1 MWTIFWK
8 AAVTVLVIYAV
19 IDIARRFFMAVFRKK
34 PYISDDIFLVV
45 KVKNQQDNLEGI
57 VRLLIWKHLKLTAG
71 GYVPNILIVDLGSQ
85 DDTAEIALRLCDEYA
100 FIYYTTAEQY
110 NKMKDAFFQR

>member
-19 IDIARRFFMAVFRKK
+19 IDIVRRFFTAVFRKK
-34 PYISDDIFLVV
+34 PYISDDVFLVL
-45 KVKNQQDNLEGI
+45 KVKNQQANLEGI
-57 VRLLIWKHLKLTAG
+57 VRLLIWKQLRLNAG
-71 GYVPNILIVDLGSQ
+71 GYVPNILIVDMGSE
-85 DDTAEIALRLCDEYA
+85 DETAEIAMRLCDEYA

-110 NKMKDAFFQR
+110 NNMKDAFFQR